1 MARPVGIDLGTTY
14 SALAICDEQGRPAIV
29 RNREGQSIT
38 PSVVAFENGQFL
50 VGDSAK
56 ELLAAGETNIA
67 LLFKRQMGN
76 PDFKLELGGKTFTAI
91 DLSALVLGK
100 LKADAQDALGI
111 PLSEAIITVPAYFDN
126 ARRQATV
133 EAGRRAGLKV
143 LRTVNEPTAAALAFG
158 FGSKTQ
164 IQTVLVYD
172 LGGGT
177 FDVTLVRLA
186 PDAIDVIGSEGD
198 AELGGKDWDDR
209 LIAYL
214 AQEFESEFGCSP
226 ASDLAANNDL
236 RARCEKA
243 KYQLTSNQQTQVTVA
258 YAGNRGSY
266 TITRETFERLTQ
278 DLVDRCLNLA
288 EQTLTDAKLAWTDLD
303 GVVLVGGS
311 TRMPMIGKS
320 IEVRSGRSPL
330 RNINPDEAV
339 ALGAAIQTWVD
350 DAAARPTF
358 ALGGTVKKVTDVTPH
373 SLGMVAINHDRSRF
387 INSIIIPKNRPI
399 PRQESQPYTIYTHA
413 HAPNITEIYMLQGE
427 AERPLD
433 CMILGRYVFSGI
445 RPEAGGSTVID
456 IQYAYD
462 ISGIVKVSAMQRDTG
477 QQLNLEILPLPD
489 DLSWLDQPPANRV
502 TKMVPHLKVI
512 MAFDVSGSMSGRPI
526 KEARRAASGLISRL
540 DLAHVSVGLIA
551 FSDDARLKC
560 DLCQNARQLESA
572 LQNIKVGETG
582 GGNSSHPFTLAHGEL
597 QGDEPRFLIVLTD
610 GVWSDQPAAIKAA
623 KHLQSCGVE
632 TIAIG
637 FGGAD
642 SEFLRQ
648 IASSSENA
656 LFTDLSKLHESFC
669 NIAQVM
675 TQAHSGLAESAGSKR
690 ASSGRIKWFG

>member
-226 ASDLAANNDL
+226 ASDLPP
-236 RARCEKA
+236 
-243 KYQLTSNQQTQVTVA
+243 
-258 YAGNRGSY
+258 GNSQRPGR
-266 TITRETFERLTQ
+266 TGFRTWRRW
-278 DLVDRCLNLA
+278 RNH
-288 EQTLTDAKLAWTDLD
+288 
-303 GVVLVGGS
+303 
-311 TRMPMIGKS
+311 
-320 IEVRSGRSPL
+320 RSP
-330 RNINPDEAV
+330 
-339 ALGAAIQTWVD
+339 
-350 DAAARPTF
+350 
-358 ALGGTVKKVTDVTPH
+358 
-373 SLGMVAINHDRSRF
+373 
-387 INSIIIPKNRPI
+387 
-399 PRQESQPYTIYTHA
+399 
-413 HAPNITEIYMLQGE
+413 
-427 AERPLD
+427 
-433 CMILGRYVFSGI
+433 
-445 RPEAGGSTVID
+445 
-456 IQYAYD
+456 
-462 ISGIVKVSAMQRDTG
+462 
-477 QQLNLEILPLPD
+477 
-489 DLSWLDQPPANRV
+489 
-502 TKMVPHLKVI
+502 
-512 MAFDVSGSMSGRPI
+512 
-526 KEARRAASGLISRL
+526 RR
-540 DLAHVSVGLIA
+540 
-551 FSDDARLKC
+551 
-560 DLCQNARQLESA
+560 
-572 LQNIKVGETG
+572 
-582 GGNSSHPFTLAHGEL
+582 
-597 QGDEPRFLIVLTD
+597 
-610 GVWSDQPAAIKAA
+610 
-623 KHLQSCGVE
+623 
-632 TIAIG
+632 
-637 FGGAD
+637 
-642 SEFLRQ
+642 
-648 IASSSENA
+648 
-656 LFTDLSKLHESFC
+656 
-669 NIAQVM
+669 M
-675 TQAHSGLAESAGSKR
+675 R
-690 ASSGRIKWFG
+690 ASATSVIRAPR